1 MGSLMPGSFSTGTE
15 ASTVSSS
22 QAVVNKWNTL
32 SVEEDKLTAFNKSE
46 YLVTKAKGQRHM
58 LTQLQGCVYILM
70 GYQLV
75 KFCHMACLLPF
86 LLDLMALS
94 MISVKAIVEP
104 GNWSLLE
111 TINEATTRREQESG
125 ENQANMRSNATKMIC
140 LSLYGKFLLV
150 VLYHALFALWIK
162 SIADQGALKDLINGS
177 WWLVSFIG
185 ESVEQNYDI
194 SASLWLK
201 LWQLGLY
208 QLIITDLVITLIQ
221 LVLFQSVHKQSSKSL
236 EGLPL
241 NIDESETVRPANVR
255 VSGDTL
261 HQLPEDSIPNILN
274 VRLHDCL
281 SRQSYLGFE

>member
-1 MGSLMPGSFSTGTE
+1 M
-15 ASTVSSS
+15 SSS
-22 QAVVNKWNTL
+22 RAVVNKWNTL
-32 SVEEDKLTAFNKSE
+32 SVEEDELTAFNKSE

-111 TINEATTRREQESG
+111 TINETTTRREQESG
-125 ENQANMRSNATKMIC
+125 ENQANMRSNTTKMIC

-162 SIADQGALKDLINGS
+162 LIADQGALKDLINGS

-185 ESVEQNYDI
+185 ESVE
-194 SASLWLK
+194 
-201 LWQLGLY
+201 
-208 QLIITDLVITLIQ
+208 
-221 LVLFQSVHKQSSKSL
+221 
-236 EGLPL
+236 
-241 NIDESETVRPANVR
+241 
-255 VSGDTL
+255 
-261 HQLPEDSIPNILN
+261 
-274 VRLHDCL
+274 
-281 SRQSYLGFE
+281 